1 LKKSN
6 YKILLDTNKW
16 VRKKKKK
23 KKKKRIAKILDEV
36 CTF

>member
-23 KKKKRIAKILDEV
+23 KKKRIAKILDEV